1 MIKNFDMSISNF
13 FSILYFRRYTRLMT
27 KVMLAEFGQPK
38 PAEIRPVESL
48 VKNYE
53 TIKYYKMTEKPSNI
67 SIFFIK

>member
-1 MIKNFDMSISNF
+1 MIKNFDMFISIF
-13 FSILYFRRYTRLMT
+13 FSILYFRRYTMLLT

-53 TIKYYKMTEKPSNI
+53 TIK
-67 SIFFIK
+67 